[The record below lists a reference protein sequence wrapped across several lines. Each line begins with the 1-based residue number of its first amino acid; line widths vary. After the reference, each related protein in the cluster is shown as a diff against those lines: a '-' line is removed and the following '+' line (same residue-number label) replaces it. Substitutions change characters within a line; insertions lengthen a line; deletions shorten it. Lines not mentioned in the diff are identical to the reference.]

1 MSPFVR
7 LPIPDK
13 FSHPAMSSV
22 SPRKKLPAPVG
33 SSDALWNLL
42 TLLALLGIV
51 GVVAFT
57 LQIYT
62 DPGSPYNPFPPV
74 TEQPLP
80 TAISLADLLST
91 PSVTPTRTVQATA
104 TFTASPNP
112 LETATHTPTP
122 LPASATSTV
131 TATAVP
137 YTETPRPTALGGFA
151 FAVQPGSPAAIP
163 YSVYSDLGCNWL
175 GIGGQVLGL
184 DGNPITP
191 GVTVRLRGTLNGRS
205 YDITTLSGTATQ
217 YGASGF
223 EFYLGSKPLASQ
235 ESLYVQLL
243 DQSGIP
249 MSERVYVSTYDDCQR
264 NLVLIRFGQIR

>member
-1 MSPFVR
+1 MR
-7 LPIPDK
+7 LTHLHHI
-13 FSHPAMSSV
+13 FQSAMSSV
-22 SPRKKLPAPVG
+22 SPRKNFPNPVG
-33 SSDALWNLL
+33 SSDALWNIL
-42 TLLALLGIV
+42 TLLTLLGIV
-51 GVVAFT
+51 GVMAFT

-62 DPGSPYNPFPPV
+62 NPASPYNPFPPA
-74 TEQPLP
+74 TEPPLP
-80 TAISLADLLST
+80 TAIVLADLLNT
-91 PSVTPTRTVQATA
+91 PSVTPARIMVVHSTS
-104 TFTASPNP
+104 TASPTSSQ
-112 LETATHTPTP
+112 TATPTP
-122 LPASATSTV
+122 SPIPPSATPTV
-131 TATAVP
+131 TATGIP
-137 YTETPRPTALGGFA
+137 FTETPRPTALGGFA

-163 YSVYSDLGCNWL
+163 YSVYSDLGCNWF

-191 GVTVRLRGTLNGRS
+191 GVTVHLRGRLNGRS

-223 EFYLGSKPLASQ
+223 EFYLGNKPIASQ

-264 NLVLIRFGQIR
+264 NLILIRFGQIR

>member
-1 MSPFVR
+1 MF
-7 LPIPDK
+7 
-13 FSHPAMSSV
+13 PAFQRTKV
-22 SPRKKLPAPVG
+22 PAPVG
-33 SSDALWNLL
+33 SSDALWNVL

-51 GVVAFT
+51 AVVAFT

-62 DPGSPYNPFPPV
+62 DPASPYNPFPPV

-80 TAISLADLLST
+80 TAIDLAALLNT
-91 PSVTPTRTVQATA
+91 PSVTPTPTRQVTA
-104 TFTASPNP
+104 TPTATPNP
-112 LETATHTPTP
+112 LETATPAPSP
-122 LPASATSTV
+122 LPQSATPTV
-131 TATAVP
+131 TATSVP
-137 YTETPRPTALGGFA
+137 FTETPRPTAVGGFA

-175 GIGGQVLGL
+175 GVAGQVLGL

-223 EFYLGSKPLASQ
+223 EFYLGSKPIASR
-235 ESLYVQLL
+235 ETLYVQLL
-243 DQSGIP
+243 DQSEIP
-249 MSERVYVSTYDDCQR
+249 MSERVYLTTYDDCQR
-264 NLVLIRFGQIR
+264 NLILIRFGQIR